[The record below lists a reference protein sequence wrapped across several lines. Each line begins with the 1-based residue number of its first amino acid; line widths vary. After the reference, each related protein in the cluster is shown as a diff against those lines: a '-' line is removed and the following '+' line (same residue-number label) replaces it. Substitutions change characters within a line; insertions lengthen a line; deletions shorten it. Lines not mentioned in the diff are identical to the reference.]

1 MPLQNFLLTIHV
13 LGAIAIFG
21 VSFAF
26 PFIGAMA
33 QKEGAPVVW
42 FLRLTHVLDSKWVTP
57 LSLTIQPAS
66 GAWLIIN
73 GGWDPF
79 KTEHRWLFAA
89 ILVYIA
95 ATAVALLVEGPA
107 GRKALHL
114 AEANN
119 FGPEFGAV
127 MKRVQIGGQAL
138 TVMLITIVI
147 LMVVKPGS
155 GYIHP

>member
-1 MPLQNFLLTIHV
+1 MPLRNFLLTIHV

-33 QKEGAPVVW
+33 QKEGAPIVW
-42 FLRLTHVLDSKWVTP
+42 FLRLSHLLDSKWVTP

-66 GAWLIIN
+66 GAWLIVE

-79 KTEHRWLFAA
+79 KSQHRWLFAA
-89 ILVYIA
+89 IIIYIV
-95 ATAVALLVEGPA
+95 ATAVALLIEGPS
-107 GRKALHL
+107 GRKALRL
-114 AEANN
+114 AEAND
-119 FGPEFGAV
+119 FGPEFGAT
-127 MKRVQIGGQAL
+127 MKKIQIAGQAL
-138 TVMLITIVI
+138 TVMLIAIIV
-147 LMVVKPGS
+147 LMVTKPGS

>member
-21 VSFAF
+21 VTFAF
-26 PFIGAMA
+26 PFIGALA

-79 KTEHRWLFAA
+79 KSEHRWLLAS
-89 ILVYIA
+89 IIIYIV
-95 ATAVALLVEGPA
+95 ATAVAVFVEGPS

-127 MKRVQIGGQAL
+127 MKRIQITGQAL
-138 TVMLITIVI
+138 TVMLIAIII

-155 GYIHP
+155 GFIHP